1 MYKYWPAGVK
11 KFNQENIKEGII
23 DSLGASIGLELPNY
37 THADLGQTSNTSK
50 QYIVRITSWQECQI
64 DRKKWIPKS
73 YSE

>member
-37 THADLGQTSNTSK
+37 THAD
-50 QYIVRITSWQECQI
+50 
-64 DRKKWIPKS
+64 
-73 YSE
+73 